1 MRFLRLP
8 GCNGRL
14 LLSRSYANL
23 AASTRPPTVNV
34 LGTDYP
40 TDHMTNISPT
50 IISKLPLKL
59 HTQPS
64 HPLSTLR
71 SLIESHFPTYAH
83 LSSLSPIVTPY
94 HNFDLLS
101 FPADHPGRAVTDSY
115 YVNKDLMLRTHTSA
129 HEVEVFGRG
138 ETRWLLTA
146 DVYRRDEI
154 DGSHYP
160 VFHQTEGARIVSADT
175 DGMKEIEDDNAT
187 LEAHLQRSNIVIE
200 DVPHLSPTNPCQP
213 AHDPKHTGLISKNL
227 KLSLNSLI
235 LGLFGGRVGATPE
248 NPLRVRWIEAN
259 FPWTTPSFEVE
270 VFFRGKWLEILGCGV
285 IYQPTLDNASKYFS
299 PGVKNK
305 LGWAF
310 GLGLERMAMI
320 LYSIPDIRLFW
331 SQDPRFLSQFKQGE
345 ITTFKP
351 YSKYP
356 ACFKDVSFWLPENM
370 NLHDNDFCD
379 LVRDVAGDTVED
391 VKMMDSF
398 THPKTS
404 RKSICYRINYR
415 SMDRSLTNDEANI
428 MHALVISRLE
438 DQFRVEIR

>member
-1 MRFLRLP
+1 MCFLRLLAYH
-8 GCNGRL
+8 GRPL
-14 LLSRSYANL
+14 LTRSYANL
-23 AASTRPPTVNV
+23 TASTRSPTVNV

-83 LSSLSPIVTPY
+83 LSSLSPLVTPY

-101 FPADHPGRAVTDSY
+101 FPADHPGRSVTDSY

-138 ETRWLLTA
+138 ETKWLLTA

-160 VFHQTEGARIVSADT
+160 VFHQTEGARIVSADA
-175 DGMKEIEDDNAT
+175 DGMKEIEDDNAR

-213 AHDPKHTGLISKNL
+213 AHDPKHTGLIAKNL

-235 LGLFGGRVGATPE
+235 LGLFGGRVGATPA

-285 IYQPTLDNASKYFS
+285 IYQPTLDNAN
-299 PGVKNK
+299 VQNK

-310 GLGLERMAMI
+310 GLGLERIAMV

-331 SQDPRFLSQFKQGE
+331 SQDPRFLSQFKQGD

-391 VKMMDSF
+391 VKMMDNF

-404 RKSICYRINYR
+404 RKSVCYRINYR
-415 SMDRSLTNDEANI
+415 SMDRSLTNDEANTL
-428 MHALVISRLE
+428 HALVLSRLE